1 MMVRNYV
8 FLAQQQHKGENLI
21 GESHEELDYYRL
33 DSDVDTRRSVSEP
46 ARLPVTSRSETG
58 ELK

>member
-8 FLAQQQHKGENLI
+8 FLAQQQHKGEIMI

-33 DSDVDTRRSVSEP
+33 DPAVHTRRSVSEP
-46 ARLPVTSRSETG
+46 ARLLRTEGSEGDT
-58 ELK
+58 K